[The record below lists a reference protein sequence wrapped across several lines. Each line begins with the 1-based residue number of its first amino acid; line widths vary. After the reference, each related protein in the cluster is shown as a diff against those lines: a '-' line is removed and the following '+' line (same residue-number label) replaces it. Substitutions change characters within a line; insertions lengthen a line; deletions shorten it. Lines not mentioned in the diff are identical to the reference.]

1 MAKAITLVPLSAQHP
16 DGRPPATL
24 SDADAKLRAREELRR
39 RLDQA
44 SAENAEALL
53 ALWKLLE
60 AAHQHH
66 VLEIATGAIASSAD
80 IITRLADAGA
90 TEPAIRGIRNVL
102 LLSELLGSLDP
113 EALHALVKHLPPVTT
128 QAAAEFKAAAAS
140 STAVKAAEAD
150 KPPSLWQIFRRLT
163 SEDSRRALGLIAGL
177 TAALGRSLRPAK
189 KQQ

>member
-16 DGRPPATL
+16 DGQPPAVL
-24 SDADAKLRAREELRR
+24 STADASLRAREELRR
-39 RLDQA
+39 RLDEA

-53 ALWKLLE
+53 ALWKLLD

-90 TEPAIRGIRNVL
+90 TEPAIRGIRNAL

-128 QAAAEFKAAAAS
+128 QAAAEFKAAAEA

-163 SEDSRRALGLIAGL
+163 SEDSRRALGLIAGI
-177 TAALGRSLRPAK
+177 TAALGRSLKPQK
-189 KQQ
+189 